1 MFINLIP
8 DYFRAVSF
16 FKLIKVMKTILPVI
30 FIFFFLA
37 GIANPQDS
45 TKSLNKNSGTE
56 KNIVHDTIIEK
67 TILQSLPFDI
77 SGYVDVYY
85 SHDNDYANA
94 LDRFPGVSP
103 QRDEYRI
110 NIAQLSLKYFKQNVR
125 GNITLQYGDEPDVYW
140 DSDRKL
146 LQEANVGF
154 SPYEN
159 LWIDAG
165 YFLTHIGT
173 ESIRPMEN
181 VFSSFAMVSYY
192 EPFPQAG
199 AVVSYSTRRFNGA
212 FWIMNGYGQIADNN
226 KNKSLGLSLTWWP
239 YKNVSLSYNNIAGNE
254 SSDLD
259 NQKQRLYNNFI
270 VRANLG
276 ENWNI
281 ILNNDFCLQQK
292 SKIDDSTG
300 IGSMVGGYLTVKY
313 TFNNPKFSIAYRG
326 EYFADFDGIFSPIYT
341 ISPFER
347 SGLLCYGP
355 SLAFEYKPMPNAYV
369 RIEGRYLT
377 TWRNLKIF
385 SDEKDY
391 RVDGSVTMG
400 VQF

>member
-1 MFINLIP
+1 MNKPLI
-8 DYFRAVSF
+8 VF
-16 FKLIKVMKTILPVI
+16 FVL
-30 FIFFFLA
+30 FFSSQIIYA
-37 GIANPQDS
+37 QD
-45 TKSLNKNSGTE
+45 TARIVRE
-56 KNIVHDTIIEK
+56 KPEQEKIIVHDTVIEK
-67 TILQSLPFDI
+67 TIFQSLPFAI
-77 SGYVDVYY
+77 SGYVDAYY
-85 SHDNDYANA
+85 SHDNDYANTM
-94 LDRFPGVSP
+94 DRFPGVSP

-110 NIAQLSLKYFKQNVR
+110 NIAQLSLKYFKENVR
-125 GNITLQYGDEPDVYW
+125 GNITLQYGDEPDVFW
-140 DSDRKL
+140 PSDRKL

-181 VFSSFAMVSYY
+181 VFSSFAMVTFY

-199 AVVSYSTRRFNGA
+199 AVISYTTRRFNGA

-254 SSDLD
+254 SSDLE

-281 ILNNDFCLQQK
+281 IFNNDFCLQQK

-300 IGSMVGGYLTVKY
+300 MGSMVGGFLTVKY
-313 TFNNPKFSIAYRG
+313 TFNNPKFSLAYRG

-341 ISPFER
+341 ISPLER
-347 SGLLCYGP
+347 SGLMCYGP

-369 RIEGRYLT
+369 RLEGRYLT

-400 VQF
+400 VAF